1 MRLIDA
7 DDLMPLFIKKAN
19 TMKDRHGVKL
29 GDEWLL
35 NYNDIKDVIDNA
47 PTVCNDNYSMGYQ
60 DGVKKVLSER
70 PKGEWILIAER
81 LPDRFEDVL
90 VTFQIPNREPKV
102 RRAFYVGGKFN
113 FDNGDTWNW
122 NDPEVK
128 AWMSLP
134 KAYKEADND

>member
-60 DGVKKVLSER
+60 DGVRKVLSER
-70 PKGEWILIAER
+70 PQGEIIKELWNCRNELCLKCER
-81 LPDRFEDVL
+81 
-90 VTFQIPNREPKV
+90 
-102 RRAFYVGGKFN
+102 
-113 FDNGDTWNW
+113 
-122 NDPEVK
+122 
-128 AWMSLP
+128 
-134 KAYKEADND
+134 YKEAWNGACKDCRYNFANMKRWKEGSDEVADDKHL